1 MPRLLGWC
9 YGWWRFLMSEV
20 PPQVVK
26 ARNEAVS
33 KLNLDALNT
42 KHNQVLRWFLQKGE
56 LLSYGVRV
64 NCDPSALDSVPVK
77 LSLLA

>member
-1 MPRLLGWC
+1 
-9 YGWWRFLMSEV
+9 MSEV

-42 KHNQVLRWFLQKGE
+42 KHNQVLT
-56 LLSYGVRV
+56 
-64 NCDPSALDSVPVK
+64 
-77 LSLLA
+77 